1 MKKNRT
7 RDCFAGESE
16 HSSPPVCTPKRMLL
30 SIGLVVL
37 FAWLPASAQLPQV
50 TLVLNSGQQH
60 LIRNDYDGTASEMSL
75 ANLIGNQVPP
85 GSQFIR
91 FDSGTQAYLP
101 TITQDR
107 FGSWGP
113 AGTTVLSRGVAYWLC
128 IPPQGGLV
136 SNSSYEVTLS
146 GTTPSAAT
154 TIEAI
159 TNYNAMGYPYPVDCI
174 WSNTALAVACPNG
187 SYVYFWNSEYT
198 TFYGGQKS
206 TKGTG
211 WPPAVGGALEAGIG
225 FFLKPFGTNVVS
237 VVEPLPY

>member
-1 MKKNRT
+1 MKTNRDW
-7 RDCFAGESE
+7 DCFAGESE
-16 HSSPPVCTPKRMLL
+16 HSSLPVCTPKRMSL

-37 FAWLPASAQLPQV
+37 CAWLPASAQLTQV

-60 LIRNDYDGTASEMSL
+60 LIRNDYDGTPSEMSL
-75 ANLIGNQVPP
+75 ANVISNQVPP

-107 FGSWGP
+107 YGSWGP
-113 AGTTVLSRGVAYWLC
+113 GGTTVLSRGVAYWLC

-146 GTTPSAAT
+146 GTIPSAAT
-154 TIEAI
+154 TVVAS

-174 WSNTALAVACPNG
+174 WSNTALAVASPNG
-187 SYVYFWNSEYT
+187 SVVYFWNSEYT
-198 TFYGGQKS
+198 TFYTGQKS

-211 WPPAVGGALEAGIG
+211 WPPAVGGTLEAGLG
-225 FFLKPFGTNVVS
+225 FFLKSAGADAVS
-237 VVEPLPY
+237 VVERLPY

>member
-1 MKKNRT
+1 MSL
-7 RDCFAGESE
+7 F
-16 HSSPPVCTPKRMLL
+16 
-30 SIGLVVL
+30 IVL
-37 FAWLPASAQLPQV
+37 AVLGAWLSASAQMSQV

-60 LIRNDYDGTASEMSL
+60 LIRNDYEGTPGEMSL

-91 FDSGTQAYLP
+91 FDSGAQAYLP

-107 FGSWGP
+107 YGSWGP
-113 AGTTVLSRGVAYWLC
+113 AGTTVLSRGVAYWLN

-146 GTTPSAAT
+146 GTIPSAAT

-159 TNYNAMGYPYPVDCI
+159 TNYNAMGFPYPADCI
-174 WSNTALAVACPNG
+174 WSNTALAVASPNG

-198 TFYGGQKS
+198 TFYGGQKT
-206 TKGTG
+206 TKG
-211 WPPAVGGALEAGIG
+211 WPPSVGGALEAGVG
-225 FFLKPFGTNVVS
+225 YFLKTAGTSVVS